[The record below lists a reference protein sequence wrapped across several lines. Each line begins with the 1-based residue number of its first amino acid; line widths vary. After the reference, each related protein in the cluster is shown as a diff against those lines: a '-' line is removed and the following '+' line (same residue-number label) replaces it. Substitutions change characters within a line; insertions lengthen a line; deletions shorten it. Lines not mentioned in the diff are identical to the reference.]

1 VDGVTTCPFMS
12 GPVAEGV
19 ARGGSRGC
27 VPDLYEAEC
36 LREKCAAWGPV
47 GGTIGAPINGCR
59 LIGGEVPE

>member
-1 VDGVTTCPFMS
+1 MTICPFMS

-27 VPDLYEAEC
+27 VPDLYEVEC

-47 GGTIGAPINGCR
+47 ARTLVGAAVNGCR